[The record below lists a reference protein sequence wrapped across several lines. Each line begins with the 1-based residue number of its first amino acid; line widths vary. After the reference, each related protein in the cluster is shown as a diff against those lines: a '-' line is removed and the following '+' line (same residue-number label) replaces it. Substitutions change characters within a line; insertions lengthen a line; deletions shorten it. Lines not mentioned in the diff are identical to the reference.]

1 MMVLNCTG
9 TGAWLKLGLE
19 WSGMSRAYM
28 SVIRF
33 VFPHGC
39 RAFPGVV
46 FCFVCLFGFALFLM
60 LASSVQVRGIPFQ
73 QTRDRAGLSG
83 VTVIMNNLSLLR
95 MSLAC
100 QP

>member
-1 MMVLNCTG
+1 MSAQSIITELSLRFFYFWGGGEGYFLFIWVFFVCFVL
-9 TGAWLKLGLE
+9 
-19 WSGMSRAYM
+19 
-28 SVIRF
+28 
-33 VFPHGC
+33 
-39 RAFPGVV
+39 

-73 QTRDRAGLSG
+73 QTRDRAGLSS